1 MFVNDFSLSLSS
13 SSGVNTSSESFPKSH
28 SHYSE
33 LSDTHTPFSV
43 ELTPDSGIV
52 ATPVSQLKVNM
63 IAKYHVWFD

>member
-1 MFVNDFSLSLSS
+1 MFVNGSRSS

-52 ATPVSQLKVNM
+52 ATPVSQFKV
-63 IAKYHVWFD
+63 IHEVSCVV